1 MKQDYP
7 SALDP
12 AAPPDIPTKHAPPP
26 PKEQHGA
33 PRRSGRVWVWLVILA
48 VIAVGA
54 YYFWSRKNTGTGTGS
69 ASGTAGQAQKKGFGT
84 IPVVA
89 AKVRKGNIP
98 VYFVNLG
105 GVLPI
110 YTVTVRSRVDGQL
123 MDVHYKEGD
132 VVQKGA
138 PLIEIDSRPYDAA
151 LEQAQGQLIRDQALL
166 DNARIDLAR
175 YKTLL
180 AQNAIPEQQLATQQA
195 LVTQDE
201 GIVKTDQGVID
212 TAKLNVV
219 YSHITSPITGRV
231 GLRLVDPGNIVHA
244 ADTTGMLVIT
254 QLDPISVLFSLP
266 EDQVPVVLQK
276 LNAGQHLQ
284 VDAFDHS
291 GLDVLL
297 AHGTLTTVDNQIDP
311 TTGSLRW
318 RATFDNKNS
327 KLFPNQFVNVR
338 VLVQLKQGVT
348 LAPTATIQRNS
359 QSTYVYLVKPDSTVT
374 VRTVTIGTVE
384 GNDSE
389 ITSGL
394 QPGDEI
400 VMTGVD
406 KLQEGS
412 KVAAHL
418 TTDTGNG
425 TRGSGNSP
433 AGAAPTSGTPT
444 KGNAHGAGKPGNGG
458 GTHKAS

>member
-7 SALDP
+7 PALDP
-12 AAPPDIPTKHAPPP
+12 AAPPDTLKKHAPPP
-26 PKEQHGA
+26 SKPG
-33 PRRSGRVWVWLVILA
+33 RRSRVWVWLLVLVVLA
-48 VIAVGA
+48 AAA
-54 YYFWSRKNTGTGTGS
+54 YFIWSKKT
-69 ASGTAGQAQKKGFGT
+69 ASDAAAAAAQAKKKGPPA
-84 IPVVA
+84 IPVVS
-89 AKVRKGNIP
+89 AKARKGNIP
-98 VYFVNLG
+98 VYLVNLG

-110 YTVTVRSRVDGQL
+110 YTVTVKSRVDGQL

-132 VVQKGA
+132 IVQKGA
-138 PLIEIDSRPYDAA
+138 PIVEIDSRPYDAA
-151 LEQAQGQLIRDQALL
+151 LVQAEGQLLRDQALL

-175 YKTLL
+175 YKTLV
-180 AQNAIPEQQLATQQA
+180 AQNAVPEQQLATQQA

-212 TAKLNVV
+212 MAKLNVV
-219 YSHITSPITGRV
+219 YSHITSPISGRV

-244 ADTTGMLVIT
+244 ADTNGMLVIT
-254 QLDPISVLFSLP
+254 QMDPISVLFPLP

-276 LNAGQHLQ
+276 LNAGQRLP
-284 VDAFDHS
+284 VDAFDRS
-291 GLDVLL
+291 SDTLL
-297 AHGTLTTVDNQIDP
+297 AHGYLATVDNQIDP

-318 RATFDNKNS
+318 RANFDNPGY

-338 VLVQLKQGVT
+338 LLVQMKQGVT

-374 VRTVTIGTVE
+374 VRTVQIGTVE

-394 QPGDEI
+394 QPGDQI

-406 KLQEGS
+406 KLQEGT
-412 KVAAHL
+412 KVVAHL
-418 TTDTGNG
+418 GNDT
-425 TRGSGNSP
+425 
-433 AGAAPTSGTPT
+433 GAAPGAPATGGAST
-444 KGNAHGAGKPGNGG
+444 KGTAPAGGKSGKSGG
-458 GTHKAS
+458 QTHKAS

>member
-1 MKQDYP
+1 MSQDYP

-12 AAPPDIPTKHAPPP
+12 AAPPDTLTKRAPAPPTQP
-26 PKEQHGA
+26 PA
-33 PRRSGRVWVWLVILA
+33 PKHTGRGWVWVVLLVVLA
-48 VIAVGA
+48 AGA
-54 YYFWSRKNTGTGTGS
+54 YYFWSKKNPAPAGG
-69 ASGTAGQAQKKGFGT
+69 ASGAAGAQKKGFGA
-84 IPVVA
+84 IPVVTA
-89 AKVRKGNIP
+89 EARKGNIP
-98 VYFVNLG
+98 VYLLNLG

-110 YTVTVRSRVDGQL
+110 STVTIKSRVDGEL
-123 MDVHYKEGD
+123 MEVHYKEGD
-132 VVQKGA
+132 IVQKGA

-151 LEQAQGQLIRDQALL
+151 LLQAQGQLIRDQALL
-166 DNARIDLAR
+166 DNANIDLAR

-180 AQNAIPEQQLATQQA
+180 AQNAIPEQQLATQAA
-195 LVTQDE
+195 LVKQDE
-201 GIVKTDQGVID
+201 GIVKTDQGMIA

-244 ADTTGMLVIT
+244 TDTTGMLVIT
-254 QLDPISVLFSLP
+254 QIDPISVLFPLP

-276 LNAGQHLQ
+276 LNAGQKLP
-284 VDAFDHS
+284 VDAFDRS
-291 GLDVLL
+291 SDTIL
-297 AHGTLTTVDNQIDP
+297 AHGTLATVDNEIDP

-318 RATFDNKNS
+318 RANFNNPQF
-327 KLFPNQFVNVR
+327 KLFPGQFVNVR

-359 QSTYVYLVKPDSTVT
+359 QNTYVFMVNPDSTVT
-374 VRTVTIGTVE
+374 VRTVQIGTVE

-394 QPGDEI
+394 QPGDQL

-406 KLQEGS
+406 KLQEGT
-412 KVAAHL
+412 KVVPRLANDGGA
-418 TTDTGNG
+418 GAPG
-425 TRGSGNSP
+425 GRPSP
-433 AGAAPTSGTPT
+433 AGNAP
-444 KGNAHGAGKPGNGG
+444 GAGKSGHGG

>member
-1 MKQDYP
+1 MSQDHP
-7 SALDP
+7 TALDP
-12 AAPPDIPTKHAPPP
+12 GAPPDTP
-26 PKEQHGA
+26 PKPGPYPPSKPAPQRAHGA
-33 PRRSGRVWVWLVILA
+33 PKHSSRVWIWLLVLGVLA
-48 VIAVGA
+48 AGA
-54 YYFWSRKNTGTGTGS
+54 YYFWSKKS
-69 ASGTAGQAQKKGFGT
+69 AGDASAAAAQAKKKGPAA
-84 IPVVA
+84 IPVVS

-123 MDVHYKEGD
+123 MEVHYKEGD
-132 VVQKGA
+132 IVQKGA
-138 PLIEIDSRPYDAA
+138 PIVEIDPRPYDAA
-151 LEQAQGQLIRDQALL
+151 VTQAEGQLIRDRALL
-166 DNARIDLAR
+166 ENARIDLAR

-212 TAKLNVV
+212 MAKLNVV

-244 ADTTGMLVIT
+244 TDTNGMLVIT

-276 LNAGQHLQ
+276 LNAGQRLQ
-284 VDAFDHS
+284 VDAFDRS
-291 GLDVLL
+291 SDVVL
-297 AHGTLTTVDNQIDP
+297 AHGYLATVDNQIDP

-318 RATFDNKNS
+318 RANFDNPGY

-338 VLVQLKQGVT
+338 LLVQLKQGVT
-348 LAPTATIQRNS
+348 LAPSATIQRNS
-359 QSTYVYLVKPDSTVT
+359 QNTYVYLVQPNSTVT

-394 QPGDEI
+394 RPGDEI

-406 KLQEGS
+406 KLQEGT
-412 KVAAHL
+412 KVVAHA
-418 TTDTGNG
+418 TGDTGAG
-425 TRGSGNSP
+425 AP
-433 AGAAPTSGTPT
+433 AG
-444 KGNAHGAGKPGNGG
+444 GKSGNGG
-458 GTHKAS
+458 GKSHKAS

>member
-1 MKQDYP
+1 MTKDSP

-12 AAPPDIPTKHAPPP
+12 AAPPSTLPKPGTYQPPP
-26 PKEQHGA
+26 QQTHGA
-33 PRRSGRVWVWLVILA
+33 PKRSGRVWVWLLILA
-48 VIAVGA
+48 VVAAAA
-54 YYFWSRKNTGTGTGS
+54 YYFWSRKSSGTGG
-69 ASGTAGQAQKKGFGT
+69 AAGAAPGAQKKGFGA
-84 IPVVA
+84 IPVVT
-89 AKVRKGNIP
+89 AKARKGNIP

-105 GVLPI
+105 AVLPI
-110 YTVTVRSRVDGQL
+110 YTVTVKSRVDGQL

-132 VVQKGA
+132 IVQKGS

-151 LEQAQGQLIRDQALL
+151 LVQAEGQLVRDRALL

-219 YSHITSPITGRV
+219 YSHITSPISGRV

-244 ADTTGMLVIT
+244 TDTNGMLVIT
-254 QLDPISVLFSLP
+254 QIDPISVLFSLP
-266 EDQVPVVLQK
+266 EDQIPVVLQK
-276 LNAGQHLQ
+276 LNAGQRLP
-284 VDAFDHS
+284 VDAFDRS
-291 GLDVLL
+291 SDVLL
-297 AHGTLTTVDNQIDP
+297 AHGYLATVDNQIDP

-318 RATFDNKNS
+318 RANFENPGY

-338 VLVQLKQGVT
+338 LLVQLKQGVT
-348 LAPTATIQRNS
+348 LAPSATIQRNS
-359 QSTYVYLVKPDSTVT
+359 QNTYVFLVKPDSTVT
-374 VRTVTIGTVE
+374 VRTVKIGTVE

-394 QPGDEI
+394 QPGDQI

-412 KVAAHL
+412 KVSPHL
-418 TTDTGNG
+418 TNDTGAG
-425 TRGSGNSP
+425 TNSGGSSP
-433 AGAAPTSGTPT
+433 AGAVPPNGAPAGSKSG
-444 KGNAHGAGKPGNGG
+444 HG
-458 GTHKAS
+458 GTRKAS

>member
-1 MKQDYP
+1 MNQQSP

-12 AAPPDIPTKHAPPP
+12 AAPPDTVTKHAPPP
-26 PKEQHGA
+26 PK
-33 PRRSGRVWVWLVILA
+33 RKSSSKVWVWLLLLA
-48 VIAVGA
+48 LVAVGA
-54 YYFWSRKNTGTGTGS
+54 YYFWSRKNAGGADS
-69 ASGTAGQAQKKGFGT
+69 AGATAAQSQKKGFGA

-89 AKVRKGNIP
+89 AKARKGNIP
-98 VYFVNLG
+98 VYLVNLG
-105 GVLPI
+105 GVLPV

-123 MDVHYKEGD
+123 MEVHYKEGD
-132 VVQKGA
+132 IVQKGS
-138 PLIEIDSRPYDAA
+138 PIIEIDSRPYDAA
-151 LEQAQGQLIRDQALL
+151 LVQAEGQLIRDQALL
-166 DNARIDLAR
+166 DNAKIDLAR

-180 AQNAIPEQQLATQQA
+180 DQNAIPEQQLATQEA
-195 LVTQDE
+195 LVKQDE
-201 GIVKTDQGVID
+201 GIVKTDQGMID

-244 ADTTGMLVIT
+244 SDTTGMLVIT
-254 QLDPISVLFSLP
+254 QINPISVLFPLP

-276 LNAGQHLQ
+276 LNAGQKLT
-284 VDAFDHS
+284 VDAFDRS
-291 GLDVLL
+291 SDVLL
-297 AHGTLTTVDNQIDP
+297 AHGTLATVDNEIDS

-318 RATFDNKNS
+318 RANFDNPS
-327 KLFPNQFVNVR
+327 YKLFPGQFVNVR

-348 LAPTATIQRNS
+348 LAPTATIQRNT
-359 QSTYVYLVKPDSTVT
+359 QSTYVYLVKPDGTVT

-394 QPGDEI
+394 VPGDEI

-412 KVAAHL
+412 KVVVRL
-418 TTDTGNG
+418 TGDGGAPSTGA
-425 TRGSGNSP
+425 P
-433 AGAAPTSGTPT
+433 AGGKS
-444 KGNAHGAGKPGNGG
+444 AHGG

>member
-1 MKQDYP
+1 MKQDSP

-12 AAPPDIPTKHAPPP
+12 AAPPDTLTKHAPPP
-26 PKEQHGA
+26 HKQV
-33 PRRSGRVWVWLVILA
+33 PRRSSRAWVWLLLLA
-48 VIAVGA
+48 LVAVAA
-54 YYFWSRKNTGTGTGS
+54 YYFWSKKSPAQGG
-69 ASGTAGQAQKKGFGT
+69 ASGAAAQAQKKGFGA

-89 AKVRKGNIP
+89 TKARKGNIP

-123 MDVHYKEGD
+123 MEVHYKEGD
-132 VVQKGA
+132 IVQKGA
-138 PLIEIDSRPYDAA
+138 PLIEIDPRPYDAA
-151 LEQAQGQLIRDQALL
+151 LVQAEGQLIRDQALL
-166 DNARIDLAR
+166 DNALIDLTR

-195 LVTQDE
+195 LVAQDQ
-201 GIVKTDQGVID
+201 GIVKTDQGMID
-212 TAKLNVV
+212 TAKVNVA
-219 YSHITSPITGRV
+219 YSHITSPISGRV
-231 GLRLVDPGNIVHA
+231 GLRLVDPGNVVHA

-254 QLDPISVLFSLP
+254 QIDPISVLFPLP

-276 LNAGQHLQ
+276 LNAGQKLP
-284 VDAFDHS
+284 VDAFDRS
-291 GLDVLL
+291 SDVLL
-297 AHGTLTTVDNQIDP
+297 ANGYLATVDNQIDP

-318 RATFDNKNS
+318 RANFDNPGY
-327 KLFPNQFVNVR
+327 KLFPGQFVNVR

-359 QSTYVYLVKPDSTVT
+359 HSAYVFLVKPDSTVT

-394 QPGDEI
+394 QPGDEM

-406 KLQEGS
+406 KLQEGT

-418 TTDTGNG
+418 TDDTGAG
-425 TRGSGNSP
+425 APGGGSP
-433 AGAAPTSGTPT
+433 AAGTHKKGSTPT
-444 KGNAHGAGKPGNGG
+444 GGKPGSGG
-458 GTHKAS
+458 SGTHKAS

>member
-1 MKQDYP
+1 V
-7 SALDP
+7 L
-12 AAPPDIPTKHAPPP
+12 ILIL
-26 PKEQHGA
+26 
-33 PRRSGRVWVWLVILA
+33 LVA
-48 VIAVGA
+48 GA
-54 YYFWSRKNTGTGTGS
+54 YYLWSTK
-69 ASGTAGQAQKKGFGT
+69 TAGDAAAAAAQAKKKGPGA

-89 AKVRKGNIP
+89 SQARKGNIP
-98 VYFVNLG
+98 VYLVNLG

-132 VVQKGA
+132 IVQKGA
-138 PLIEIDSRPYDAA
+138 PIIEIDPRPYEAS
-151 LEQAQGQLIRDQALL
+151 LTQAEGQLIRDQALL

-175 YKTLL
+175 YKTLV
-180 AQNAIPEQQLATQQA
+180 AQNAVPEQQLATQQA

-212 TAKLNVV
+212 MAKLNVT

-244 ADTTGMLVIT
+244 ADTNGMLVIT
-254 QLDPISVLFSLP
+254 QMDPISVLFSLP

-276 LNAGQHLQ
+276 LNAGQKLA
-284 VDAFDHS
+284 VDAFDRA
-291 GLDVLL
+291 GTTLL
-297 AHGTLTTVDNQIDP
+297 AHGNLTTVDNQIDP

-318 RATFDNKNS
+318 RATFDNPGY

-348 LAPTATIQRNS
+348 LVPSATIQRNS
-359 QSTYVYLVKPDSTVT
+359 RSTYVYLVQPNSTVT
-374 VRTVTIGTVE
+374 VRTVAVGTVE

-394 QPGDEI
+394 QPGDQI

-412 KVAAHL
+412 KVTAHL
-418 TTDTGNG
+418 TDDTGA
-425 TRGSGNSP
+425 P
-433 AGAAPTSGTPT
+433 AKSSAAPSG
-444 KGNAHGAGKPGNGG
+444 KSGKAGGK
-458 GTHKAS
+458 THKAS

>member
-1 MKQDYP
+1 MSQDHP

-12 AAPPDIPTKHAPPP
+12 AAPPDTRTKHAPTL
-26 PKEQHGA
+26 
-33 PRRSGRVWVWLVILA
+33 PRHDAGEASKRSGHGWIWLLLLVLVA
-48 VIAVGA
+48 AGA
-54 YYFWSRKNTGTGTGS
+54 YYFWSKKSVATGTNGS
-69 ASGTAGQAQKKGFGT
+69 GGAGGAQKKGFGA
-84 IPVVA
+84 IPVVT
-89 AKVRKGNIP
+89 AKARKGNIP
-98 VYFVNLG
+98 VYLVNLG

-123 MDVHYKEGD
+123 MEVHYKEGD
-132 VVQKGA
+132 IVQKGS

-151 LEQAQGQLIRDQALL
+151 LVQAEGQLIRDQALL
-166 DNARIDLAR
+166 DNAKIDLAR
-175 YKTLL
+175 YKTLVT
-180 AQNAIPEQQLATQQA
+180 QNAVPEQQVATQEA
-195 LVTQDE
+195 LVKQDE
-201 GIVKTDQGVID
+201 GIVKTDQGMID

-244 ADTTGMLVIT
+244 ADTNGMLVIT
-254 QLDPISVLFSLP
+254 QLDPISVLFPLP

-276 LNAGQHLQ
+276 LNAGQKLP
-284 VDAFDHS
+284 VDAFDRS
-291 GLDVLL
+291 SDVIL
-297 AHGTLTTVDNQIDP
+297 AHGTLATVDNEIDP

-318 RATFDNKNS
+318 RANFANPNY
-327 KLFPNQFVNVR
+327 KLFPGQFVNVR

-359 QSTYVYLVKPDSTVT
+359 QSTYVYLVKPDSSVT
-374 VRTVTIGTVE
+374 VRTVQIGTVE

-394 QPGDEI
+394 QPGDQI

-406 KLQEGS
+406 KLQEGT
-412 KVAAHL
+412 KVAPHL
-418 TTDTGNG
+418 AADTGTG
-425 TRGSGNSP
+425 A
-433 AGAAPTSGTPT
+433 AGASRSGSAPSSGGAPAKGTPT
-444 KGNAHGAGKPGNGG
+444 GSGKPGHGS

>member
-1 MKQDYP
+1 MKQDSP

-12 AAPPDIPTKHAPPP
+12 AAPPDTLIKHAPPP
-26 PKEQHGA
+26 HKQA
-33 PRRSGRVWVWLVILA
+33 PRRSSRAWVWLLLLA
-48 VIAVGA
+48 LVAVAG
-54 YYFWSRKNTGTGTGS
+54 YYFWSKKSPAQGG
-69 ASGTAGQAQKKGFGT
+69 ASGAAGQGQKKGFGA

-89 AKVRKGNIP
+89 AKARKGNIP

-123 MDVHYKEGD
+123 MEVHYKEGD
-132 VVQKGA
+132 IVQKGA
-138 PLIEIDSRPYDAA
+138 PLIEIDPRPYDAA
-151 LEQAQGQLIRDQALL
+151 LVQAEGQLIRDQALL

-201 GIVKTDQGVID
+201 GIVKTDQGIID
-212 TAKLNVV
+212 TAKVNVA

-231 GLRLVDPGNIVHA
+231 GLRLVDPGNVVHA

-254 QLDPISVLFSLP
+254 QIDPISVLFPLP

-276 LNAGQHLQ
+276 LNAGQRLQ
-284 VDAFDHS
+284 VDAFDRS
-291 GLDVLL
+291 SDVLL
-297 AHGTLTTVDNQIDP
+297 AHGYLATVDNQIDP

-318 RATFDNKNS
+318 RANFDNPGY
-327 KLFPNQFVNVR
+327 KLFPGQFVNVR

-359 QSTYVYLVKPDSTVT
+359 TSTYVFLVKPDSTVT

-384 GNDSE
+384 GSDSE

-394 QPGDEI
+394 QPGDEM

-406 KLQEGS
+406 KLQEGT
-412 KVAAHL
+412 KVVAHL
-418 TTDTGNG
+418 TSDTGAGAPGG
-425 TRGSGNSP
+425 TGSP
-433 AGAAPTSGTPT
+433 ATGTHKNGSAPAGGKSG
-444 KGNAHGAGKPGNGG
+444 KGGG

>member
-1 MKQDYP
+1 MKQEYP
-7 SALDP
+7 PALDP
-12 AAPPDIPTKHAPPP
+12 AAPPDTVKKHAPPP
-26 PKEQHGA
+26 SR
-33 PRRSGRVWVWLVILA
+33 PRRSSRVWVWVLVLVLLA
-48 VIAVGA
+48 AGA
-54 YYFWSRKNTGTGTGS
+54 YFFWSKKS
-69 ASGTAGQAQKKGFGT
+69 AGDASAAAAQAKKKGPAA

-89 AKVRKGNIP
+89 AKARKGNIP
-98 VYFVNLG
+98 VYDVNLG
-105 GVLPI
+105 GVLPV

-132 VVQKGA
+132 IVQKGA

-151 LEQAQGQLIRDQALL
+151 LLQAQGQLIRDQALL

-175 YKTLL
+175 YKTLV
-180 AQNAIPEQQLATQQA
+180 AQNAVPEQQLATQQA

-201 GIVKTDQGVID
+201 GIVKTDQGLID
-212 TAKLNVV
+212 MAKLNVT

-244 ADTTGMLVIT
+244 ADTNGMLVIT
-254 QLDPISVLFSLP
+254 QMDPISVLFPLP

-276 LNAGQHLQ
+276 LNAGQRLQ
-284 VDAFDHS
+284 VDAFDRS
-291 GLDVLL
+291 SDTLL
-297 AHGTLTTVDNQIDP
+297 AHGYLATVDNQIDP

-318 RATFDNKNS
+318 RANFDNPGY

-338 VLVQLKQGVT
+338 LLVQLKQGVT
-348 LAPTATIQRNS
+348 LAPSATIQRNS
-359 QSTYVYLVKPDSTVT
+359 QNTYVYLVKPDSTVT
-374 VRTVTIGTVE
+374 VRTVNIGTVE

-412 KVAAHL
+412 KVVAHL
-418 TTDTGNG
+418 TGDTG
-425 TRGSGNSP
+425 S
-433 AGAAPTSGTPT
+433 GAAPTGATT
-444 KGNAHGAGKPGNGG
+444 KGNAPSGKSGHGG
-458 GTHKAS
+458 GKTHKAS

>member
-7 SALDP
+7 PALDP
-12 AAPPDIPTKHAPPP
+12 AAPPDTVKKHAPPP
-26 PKEQHGA
+26 SR
-33 PRRSGRVWVWLVILA
+33 PRRSSRVWVWLLLLVLLA
-48 VIAVGA
+48 AGA
-54 YYFWSRKNTGTGTGS
+54 YYFWSKKGAGTGG
-69 ASGTAGQAQKKGFGT
+69 AAGGAAQAQKKGFGA

-89 AKVRKGNIP
+89 AKALKGNIP
-98 VYFVNLG
+98 VYYENLG
-105 GVLPI
+105 AVLPI
-110 YTVTVRSRVDGQL
+110 YTVTVKSRVDGQL

-132 VVQKGA
+132 IVQKGA

-151 LEQAQGQLIRDQALL
+151 LLQAQGQLIRDQALL
-166 DNARIDLAR
+166 ENAKIDLAR
-175 YKTLL
+175 YKTLVT
-180 AQNAIPEQQLATQQA
+180 QNAVPEQQVATQQA

-212 TAKLNVV
+212 TAKLNVT
-219 YSHITSPITGRV
+219 YSHITSPLTGRV

-244 ADTTGMLVIT
+244 ADANGMLVIT
-254 QLDPISVLFSLP
+254 QMDPISVLFSLP

-276 LNAGQHLQ
+276 LNAGQRLA
-284 VDAFDHS
+284 VDAFDHTS
-291 GLDVLL
+291 DVLL
-297 AHGTLTTVDNQIDP
+297 AHGYLATVDNQIDP

-318 RATFDNKNS
+318 RANFDNPGF

-338 VLVQLKQGVT
+338 LLVQLKQGVT

-359 QSTYVYLVKPDSTVT
+359 QNTYVYLVKPDSTVT
-374 VRTVTIGTVE
+374 VRIVTIGTVE

-412 KVAAHL
+412 KVVAHL
-418 TTDTGNG
+418 TGDTGG
-425 TRGSGNSP
+425 GAPPS
-433 AGAAPTSGTPT
+433 GAAT
-444 KGNAHGAGKPGNGG
+444 KGNAPSGKSGHGG
-458 GTHKAS
+458 GKTHKAS